1 MEDEKVGISAL
12 EAMPLFADVTRH
24 DLENILKLGELRSFA
39 PGETIVERGDPG
51 DALYV
56 IIRGSARVE
65 IGGRFHDM
73 KPGEFFGE
81 MGVITGKKR
90 MATVKAAGN
99 LDALRVGARELENFL
114 LHEPKVTLAMMR
126 SLVERLR
133 EVQERIDAWAGV
145 W

>member
-1 MEDEKVGISAL
+1 MEDDKVGMTAL
-12 EAMPLFADVTRH
+12 EAMPLFADVTHH
-24 DLENILKLGELRSFA
+24 DLENILKLGDIRSYEA
-39 PGETIVERGDPG
+39 GQAIVERGDPS

-56 IIRGSARVE
+56 ILRGTAQVDV
-65 IGGRFHDM
+65 GGRYHDM

-81 MGVITGKKR
+81 MGIITGRKR
-90 MATVKAAGN
+90 TATVKATER
-99 LDALRVGARELENFL
+99 LDALRIGGAELENFL
-114 LHEPKVTLAMMR
+114 LHQPRVTLSMMR